1 MSETTTISHLS
12 NGCQPPV
19 PDAKQKEETATPLD
33 SQPQAVNLE
42 VANNQQH
49 PVTNGSLN
57 GKVDVGHPPSHTPVH
72 KEEEIKKDDSNG
84 SNKSAKHAKK
94 KNRELS
100 AIIDAITPGA
110 VDHVTN
116 GAAVEN
122 GDNHINGEGTNAKRR
137 APKRSNSTTSSSGDI
152 EPRLGKRVR
161 LQHQPFQSPASVITP
176 FYRTHTSC
184 PPSKESSEDKVVV
197 FNKGEF
203 LAVRNESGSFY
214 VCRTAQNVY
223 KTSRKFKIQ
232 WLNDDKD
239 TYTPDFFDV
248 TDFECVLTNLR
259 MNRLSKGKFKLP
271 PDEKQRVLNIL
282 QRALNVERGV
292 ADIPD
297 PKQVVADGIDVSI
310 VGKEDETEVVQ
321 LVTTLK
327 KEETKQPNPTLTSNK
342 ARPRKSSDS
351 SSKKSA
357 ATSNVVDKTS
367 PTKKRKSS
375 TASSSPGKEVPSK
388 KIIKGVKKS
397 AKKQKTKTIQ
407 QSDDETETEVSES
420 EAHSDK
426 AKPPAK
432 AERNVKDNNKTRG
445 GILRKALVA
454 KEDLSKLAK
463 KNQELR
469 KTVEAK
475 KALKNKVSKNPLTPV
490 KACKPPPP
498 PRSRLTRQTPESTEK
513 KPNGKEAPAPSPSKV
528 TRALKGE
535 AKKPP
540 VAKTPK
546 DVPPP
551 KSKQNKVV
559 PIDSRKA
566 TVDVFQLIG
575 FNFSPPIVAR
585 SEPVKTDKKST
596 LESAIRC
603 GDSRT
608 ATECIKSG
616 NESVETLS
624 SLAFLAAAHCPQ
636 ILPLLVSSGVDL
648 NLLEPETGN
657 SFLHV
662 LASIVKKTLDLLST
676 TQHLLASG
684 IVVNRPNIKGKL
696 AIHIAAAVAYSEIDI
711 SFLEVLVDAGSNL
724 SHRDAEGRIP
734 LFYAFIKGSKI
745 DESTYYDPV
754 EQVILL
760 SQGVNLD
767 QLPDNNG
774 ETVLHRA
781 ASRGAT
787 VSCMHLLRVMANKD
801 ALDGRGNSPLAF
813 SVLNGHESC
822 TLALINAGCNFCLPV
837 AKPIRE
843 VAASASGCKFLYNEV
858 TKKKEGESTL
868 LREIVEKNWQRTRIF
883 AIRHI
888 ASLGYNLAFAVDAL
902 LQTKKLRFAVK
913 LLSRSLLADVPDSK
927 WLLHSL
933 AQSTYAEDDPESQKK
948 ILDLLIER
956 KLTDIFLTDSSRST
970 ALVKAAENHNHV
982 LCEEL
987 TTRMG
992 IDKVATLP
1000 PNSQKHTPLTA
1011 MLLRLDKK
1019 DLSREMKAWAA
1030 TLVSSGG
1037 TFNCLAYF
1045 PIQMTPFPTVRFVPN
1060 DGISASLSP
1069 LMVAVIKGN
1078 YAIVKY
1084 LLQQKADL
1092 NLRDEHG
1099 RTALMYAARLND
1111 LKMLKLLL
1119 NPRYEP
1125 ETDTNPWISRFLT
1138 FKQTSPADLSIR
1150 DNYGWTVVHH
1160 TVAPAAEYSY
1170 LTASVI
1176 IRLLAQVGA
1185 PLTAPDERG
1194 VTPHQMAYQ
1203 RGLSTVV
1210 DSLQELIPSDESPP
1224 KVKVEHLLP
1233 FSSARREK
1241 KTVASLTDQLANSE
1255 TEASEIFDLKSDPLL
1270 GFGDSSQIMID
1281 EVNKVPFTALLI
1293 RPEKEDLGSLQFFK
1307 LQIVTHKDRN
1317 LLVFFTRWGRVGE
1330 VGQYKKTTCSTDKE
1344 AIDEF
1349 KKMFNTKTGLDWH
1362 SQTPQSSAQTPLSPA
1377 LSNKYHFVKIDYNI
1391 ASVTHDQ
1398 SISTFVASLSSESL
1412 IKSSSLSP
1420 DIRDLLKDLLI
1431 KSLDSLKTPLV
1442 DLERNSYAFCKIVT
1456 FDNVAKAR
1464 SLLATIKR
1472 LIEDKNDEMKSFTK
1486 KNSSAAPKVLKVLE
1500 QIIDINSEIHRL
1512 IPLLDKRL
1520 LLPSFDIDSWT
1531 KQKDLVEG
1539 LQKRL
1544 ILHQIIASSH
1554 FRRDQANPFDFLYN
1568 CLPFHL
1574 HVLHEESF
1582 EGQLILRYVH
1592 RTTGIT
1598 IKGIFSI
1605 PQDDHPAN
1613 LTILN
1618 PWLLFSEVTNQD
1630 ILPVLI
1636 GQQAAKVSDVLGE
1649 GHYFTDS
1656 LKKLAPAAGMR
1667 FVFISEVRLGNVQ
1680 EVTLGERIESLPS
1693 VGFDSLKT
1701 KNAHW
1706 IPDAS
1711 HGVIWNGR
1719 AIPLG
1724 SLVETETPSP
1734 FYNSYMVKD
1743 YSQVTLRYLVLFES
1757 SS

>member
-1 MSETTTISHLS
+1 MTYCVIVI
-12 NGCQPPV
+12 Q
-19 PDAKQKEETATPLD
+19 TATPLD

-42 VANNQQH
+42 VANNH
-49 PVTNGSLN
+49 NPVTNGSLN
-57 GKVDVGHPPSHTPVH
+57 GKVDVDHPPSHTPVH
-72 KEEEIKKDDSNG
+72 KEEEIKKDDANG
-84 SNKSAKHAKK
+84 SNKSAKVTKSAEHAKKKK

-100 AIIDAITPGA
+100 AIIDAITPDA

-122 GDNHINGEGTNAKRR
+122 GDNHVNGEGTKAKRR
-137 APKRSNSTTSSSGDI
+137 APKRSNSTTSSSGDV
-152 EPRLGKRVR
+152 EQRLGKRVR
-161 LQHQPFQSPASVITP
+161 LQHQPFQSPAAVITP

-223 KTSRKFKIQ
+223 KSSRKFKIQ

-259 MNRLSKGKFKLP
+259 MNRISKAKFKLP
-271 PDEKQRVLNIL
+271 PEEKQRVLNIL

-310 VGKEDETEVVQ
+310 VGKEDEKEVVQ

-327 KEETKQPNPTLTSNK
+327 KEETKPAKQPSPPPTSNK
-342 ARPRKSSDS
+342 AKPRKSSTDS
-351 SSKKSA
+351 SSKKSV
-357 ATSNVVDKTS
+357 ATSNVVNKTS
-367 PTKKRKSS
+367 LKVKKRKGS
-375 TASSSPGKEVPSK
+375 TASSSTGKEVPSK
-388 KIIKGVKKS
+388 KIIKGDKKS
-397 AKKQKTKTIQ
+397 AKKQQKAKKIQ

-420 EAHSDK
+420 EALPNK

-432 AERNVKDNNKTRG
+432 AEPNVKDNNKTRG
-445 GILRKALVA
+445 GILRKTLVA

-475 KALKNKVSKNPLTPV
+475 KALKSKVSKSPLTPV
-490 KACKPPPP
+490 KASKPPPP
-498 PRSRLTRQTPESTEK
+498 PRSRLTRQNIPESTEK
-513 KPNGKEAPAPSPSKV
+513 KPSNGKEAPAPSPPSKV
-528 TRALKGE
+528 TRASKAE
-535 AKKPP
+535 VKKPP
-540 VAKTPK
+540 VVKAPK
-546 DVPPP
+546 EIPPP
-551 KSKQNKVV
+551 KSKQNKVL
-559 PIDSRKA
+559 PIDSRKP
-566 TVDVFQLIG
+566 TLDVLQLIG
-575 FNFSPPIVAR
+575 LNFSPPVVPK

-603 GDSRT
+603 GDDKT

-624 SLAFLAAAHCPQ
+624 SLAFLAAANCPH
-636 ILPLLVSSGVDL
+636 ILPLLVSSGVDI
-648 NLLEPETGN
+648 NLLEAETGN
-657 SFLHV
+657 SFLHI
-662 LASIVKKTLDLLST
+662 LASIAKKTPDLLST
-676 TQHLLASG
+676 TQHLVTSG

-711 SFLEVLVDAGSNL
+711 SFLEILVDAGSNL
-724 SHRDAEGRIP
+724 SHRDVDGRIP
-734 LFYAFIKGSKI
+734 LFYAFIKGTKV

-760 SQGVNLD
+760 SQGINLD

-787 VSCMHLLRVMANKD
+787 VSCMHLLRVMTNKD
-801 ALDGRGNSPLAF
+801 ALDARGNSPLAF

-822 TLALINAGCNFCLPV
+822 TLALINAGCNFCLAVTKPV
-837 AKPIRE
+837 RE
-843 VAASASGCKFLYNEV
+843 ISVSATRWKFLYNEI
-858 TKKKEGESTL
+858 TKKKNRDESNL
-868 LREIVEKNWQRTRIF
+868 LREIIDKNWQRTRIF
-883 AIRHI
+883 AIRHLGSI
-888 ASLGYNLAFAVDAL
+888 GYNLAFAVDAL
-902 LQTKKLRFAVK
+902 LKTKKLRFAVK
-913 LLSRSLLADVPDSK
+913 LLSRSVLADVPDSK

-933 AQSTYAEDDPESQKK
+933 ANSTYAEDDPESQKK
-948 ILDLLIER
+948 ILDLLVER
-956 KLTDIFLTDSSRST
+956 KLTDIFLTDSSWST
-970 ALVKAAENHNHV
+970 ALLKAAENHNHV

-992 IDKVATLP
+992 IDKVVTLS

-1045 PIQMTPFPTVRFVPN
+1045 PIQMTPFPTVRFVSK
-1060 DGISASLSP
+1060 DGVSASLSP
-1069 LMVAVIKGN
+1069 LMVAVVKGN

-1092 NLRDEHG
+1092 NFKDEHG
-1099 RTALMYAARLND
+1099 RTAIMYAARLND

-1160 TVAPAAEYSY
+1160 TVSPAAEYSY

-1210 DSLQELIPSDESPP
+1210 DSLQELIPSEESPP

-1241 KTVASLTDQLANSE
+1241 KTIANLTDQLPNSE
-1255 TEASEIFDLKSDPLL
+1255 TKPSYDAFDLKSDPLL

-1317 LLVFFTRWGRVGE
+1317 LVVFFTRWGRVGE

-1349 KKMFNTKTGLDWH
+1349 KKMFNTKTGLDWDS
-1362 SQTPQSSAQTPLSPA
+1362 SQTSLSSAHPPSSPA
-1377 LSNKYHFVKIDYNI
+1377 PSNKYHFVKIDYNI

-1398 SISTFVASLSSESL
+1398 SISTFVGTLSSESL

-1442 DLERNSYAFCKIVT
+1442 DVERNSYAFCKTVT

-1464 SLLATIKR
+1464 TMLDTIKR

-1500 QIIDINSEIHRL
+1500 QIIDINSEIHQL

-1520 LLPSFDIDSWT
+1520 LIPSFDIDSWT

-1554 FRRDQANPFDFLYN
+1554 FRRDQVNPFDFLYN

-1574 HVLHEESF
+1574 HVLNEESF
-1582 EGQLILRYVH
+1582 EGQVILRYVH

-1613 LTILN
+1613 LTVLN

-1636 GQQAAKVSDVLGE
+1636 GQQPAKVSDVLGE
-1649 GHYFTDS
+1649 
-1656 LKKLAPAAGMR
+1656 
-1667 FVFISEVRLGNVQ
+1667 VC
-1680 EVTLGERIESLPS
+1680 
-1693 VGFDSLKT
+1693 
-1701 KNAHW
+1701 
-1706 IPDAS
+1706 
-1711 HGVIWNGR
+1711 
-1719 AIPLG
+1719 
-1724 SLVETETPSP
+1724 
-1734 FYNSYMVKD
+1734 
-1743 YSQVTLRYLVLFES
+1743 
-1757 SS
+1757 